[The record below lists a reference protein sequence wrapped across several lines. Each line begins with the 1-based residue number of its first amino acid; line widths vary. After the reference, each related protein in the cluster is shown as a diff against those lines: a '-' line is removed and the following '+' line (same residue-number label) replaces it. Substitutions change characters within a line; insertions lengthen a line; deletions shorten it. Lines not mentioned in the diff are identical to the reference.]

1 MYTILQ
7 SSFVL
12 VVQKVF
18 GGSVNG
24 VRGRRERRRIERMS
38 PKELSAWRTKE
49 FDEIHQRAVRLA
61 RLQSDKYLSNTGGR
75 APTRFASARSS
86 CETTAASRYRSIS
99 LTGCDV
105 RGLDLSSVRKGVL
118 IQEHIKRAGGDAET
132 VLPAGV
138 VAPDAWLQ
146 SAPRPVPAS
155 ADTDA

>member
-38 PKELSAWRTKE
+38 PEELSAWRTKE

-61 RLQSDKYLSNTGGR
+61 RLQSDKYLSKHGRTRADAIRVSEVGVADAQAGGCATG
-75 APTRFASARSS
+75 PTPGEADGA
-86 CETTAASRYRSIS
+86 
-99 LTGCDV
+99 V
-105 RGLDLSSVRKGVL
+105 VSVRVW
-118 IQEHIKRAGGDAET
+118 RGG
-132 VLPAGV
+132 
-138 VAPDAWLQ
+138 Q
-146 SAPRPVPAS
+146 
-155 ADTDA
+155 